1 MKLGIVA
8 NIFGDKTFEEA
19 LDNARDL
26 GLEAIEIGAG
36 NFAGTKFCNPA
47 ELLKDKDAIKDFKK
61 KVESRGLFISAL
73 NCAGNP
79 LHPDKKFADAHIH
92 DLENAMQLA
101 SNIGVGI
108 INGFA
113 GCPGGDENSSVPNW
127 ITCPWPPYY
136 ADAIK
141 WQWDKKILPFW
152 DDMSKKANK
161 LKVKFGFEIHP
172 GDSVYNPEML
182 LMLREKIG
190 LQEIS
195 CNFDPSHLF
204 WQGIDPIIAIKY
216 LGKAIIHVHAK
227 DTRIDKSVVEYTGV
241 LDWKHYSNVLN
252 RAWTFRTVG
261 YGHGE
266 KFWKDFFSM
275 LRTIRYDGVISIEH
289 EDPIM
294 SPEEGLNKAVSFLK
308 EAMLFKSAGEMWWA

>member
-1 MKLGIVA
+1 MKLGIYT
-8 NIFGDKTFEEA
+8 NIFYNKTFEEA
-19 LDNARDL
+19 LDSAKDF
-26 GLEAIEIGAG
+26 GLNAIEIGAG

-61 KVESRGLFISAL
+61 KIESRGLLISAL

-79 LHPDKKFADAHIH
+79 LHPDKMFADAHVH
-92 DLENAMQLA
+92 DLKDAMQLA
-101 SNIGVGI
+101 SKIGVKI
-108 INGFA
+108 INVFA
-113 GCPGGDENSSVPNW
+113 GCPGGDKASTVPNW

-152 DDMSKKANK
+152 NEMAKKAKK
-161 LKVKFGFEIHP
+161 LSIKFGFEMHP
-172 GDSVYNPEML
+172 GDSVYNPETL

-190 LQEIS
+190 MEEIS

-204 WQGIDPIIAIKY
+204 WQGVDSIVAIKC

-227 DTRIDKSVVEYTGV
+227 DTKIEKSVVEYRGI
-241 LDWKHYSNVLN
+241 LDWKPYSNILD
-252 RAWTFRTVG
+252 RAWTFRTIG

-266 KFWKDFFSM
+266 KFWKDFFCM
-275 LRTIRYDGVISIEH
+275 LRIIGYDGVISIEH
-289 EDPIM
+289 EDPII
-294 SPEEGLNKAVSFLK
+294 SPEEGLSKAIRFLK
-308 EAMLFKSAGEMWWA
+308 EVIMFEAAAEMWWA